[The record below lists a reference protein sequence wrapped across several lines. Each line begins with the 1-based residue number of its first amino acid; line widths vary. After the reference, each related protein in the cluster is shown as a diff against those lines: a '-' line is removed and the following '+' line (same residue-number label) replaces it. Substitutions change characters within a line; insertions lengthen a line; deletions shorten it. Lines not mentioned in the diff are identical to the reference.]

1 MSRLDS
7 RAYTWFVLCV
17 APQLELTVEK
27 ILGKE
32 GYATFVPTR
41 REYRF
46 ANHIARMKKRKTER
60 IYPLMPRYIFV
71 GMSDRTPGW
80 ERIFCFTGTLNYR
93 RERIITSVL
102 FNDGKPFEVPHN
114 PIHDLMKRFS
124 QGRFNCPEREK
135 YMVTH
140 REFKVGDEV
149 LTEDGLFEG
158 RVKDIDGDIATMLI
172 NIFGG
177 NREIRVALDKLVA
190 K

>member
-7 RAYTWFVLCV
+7 REFEWYVLRI
-17 APQLELTVEK
+17 APQGELAVQQVMD
-27 ILGKE
+27 GE
-32 GYATFVPTR
+32 GFATFVPTR
-41 REYRF
+41 REFRF

-60 IYPLMPRYIFV
+60 TYMLMPGYLFL
-71 GMSDRTPGW
+71 GMSSGTPGF
-80 ERIFCFTGTLNYR
+80 ERVFCFTGTLNYR
-93 RERIITSVL
+93 RERIISSVIFL
-102 FNDGKPFEVPHN
+102 DGKPYEIPEDPMF
-114 PIHDLMKRFS
+114 DLMKRFN

-135 YMVTH
+135 YMQTH
-140 REFKVGDEV
+140 REFKEGDEV

-158 RVKDIDGDIATMLI
+158 RVKEIDGNIAVMLI